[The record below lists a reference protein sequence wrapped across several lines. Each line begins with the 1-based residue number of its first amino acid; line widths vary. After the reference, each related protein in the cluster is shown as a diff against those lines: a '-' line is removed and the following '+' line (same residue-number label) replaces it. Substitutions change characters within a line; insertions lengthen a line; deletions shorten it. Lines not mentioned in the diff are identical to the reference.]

1 MPTPA
6 VSTRAWPKVLGVSS
20 AQTYTWPQVLGRI
33 TDGIDLSV
41 DEAAWAMNE
50 IMTDSA
56 TGAQIAAFGVG
67 VKMKGAAPAEL
78 LGLSAAMLAHAVPV
92 EVTRPAID
100 VVGTGGDR
108 SHTVNIS
115 TMTSIV
121 IAAAGIGVVK
131 HGNRAASSKSGGA
144 DVLEALGV
152 SIGLGAPEVAR
163 CVEEL
168 GIGFCFAPVFHPAFR
183 FTGPPRREIGVPTV
197 FNVLGPLTNPARPRR
212 GLIGCAF
219 DDLAQ
224 VLAGAFVARDAAV
237 LVVRGDDGLDELT
250 TTTTSTVWQVI
261 DGEVSELTL
270 DPRDLGI
277 DLVELSAL
285 QGGDAEV
292 NAAIARELFA
302 GATGPVRDA
311 VLLNAAGAI
320 VAAEMTQRFDSTGL
334 RNAVAH
340 AMTRAADAIDS
351 GAAAALLDQWATLT
365 QELAATNS
373 PH

>member
-1 MPTPA
+1 M
-6 VSTRAWPKVLGVSS
+6 
-20 AQTYTWPQVLGRI
+20 
-33 TDGIDLSV
+33 
-41 DEAAWAMNE
+41 
-50 IMTDSA
+50 
-56 TGAQIAAFGVG
+56 
-67 VKMKGAAPAEL
+67 
-78 LGLSAAMLAHAVPV
+78 
-92 EVTRPAID
+92 
-100 VVGTGGDR
+100 
-108 SHTVNIS
+108 
-115 TMTSIV
+115 
-121 IAAAGIGVVK
+121 
-131 HGNRAASSKSGGA
+131 
-144 DVLEALGV
+144 
-152 SIGLGAPEVAR
+152 
-163 CVEEL
+163 
-168 GIGFCFAPVFHPAFR
+168 
-183 FTGPPRREIGVPTV
+183 
-197 FNVLGPLTNPARPRR
+197 
-212 GLIGCAF
+212 
-219 DDLAQ
+219 
-224 VLAGAFVARDAAV
+224 
-237 LVVRGDDGLDELT
+237 
-250 TTTTSTVWQVI
+250 WQVI

-320 VAAEMTQRFDSTGL
+320 VAAEMTQRYDSAGL